1 MKRKKWFICE
11 GIFTLATCI
20 VVAYAARHRQD
31 AFIIFTSYMLVIAVL
46 SVALTV
52 YWQTSS
58 ARAIEA
64 NCRRI
69 AYFIDNIN
77 TPALL
82 WDNRLEHIRINDSLR
97 QVLGYEEGEQ
107 LTKEQFPALF
117 GRED

>member
-77 TPALL
+77 TP
-82 WDNRLEHIRINDSLR
+82 
-97 QVLGYEEGEQ
+97 
-107 LTKEQFPALF
+107 PCF
-117 GRED
+117 GTTGWSISGSTTVCGRCWATRKGNS